1 MLVTTGTLTHSVH
14 RSRVSDVGGLL
25 GAGKVINPHFIRSP
39 QALLL
44 LVLRTHCA
52 DSKVK

>member
-1 MLVTTGTLTHSVH
+1 MTTGTLTDSVH
-14 RSRVSDVGGLL
+14 RNTVSDVGGLF

-52 DSKVK
+52 NSKVK